1 MYKIGKNKCNES
13 NWFRGV
19 RGWRWCGLGGEFIC
33 YFCYKN
39 RLVFKRKFWTPNV
52 RVTFVEKYSKFS
64 DSIPLK
70 ITSNFLCLLKFGKFG
85 M

>member
-13 NWFRGV
+13 NWFRGLWD
-19 RGWRWCGLGGEFIC
+19 GGGMGGEFIC

-64 DSIPLK
+64 GSIPLK
-70 ITSNFLCLLKFGKFG
+70 ITSILLCLLKFGKFG